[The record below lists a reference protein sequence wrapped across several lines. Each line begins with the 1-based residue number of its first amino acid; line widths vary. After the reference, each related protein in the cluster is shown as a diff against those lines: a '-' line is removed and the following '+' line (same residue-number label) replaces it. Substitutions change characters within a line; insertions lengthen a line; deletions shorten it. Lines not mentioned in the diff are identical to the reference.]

1 MSNKINN
8 TPSSHGLSGFFL
20 HITIFI
26 ISISILAIYTTIVA
40 TEYSV
45 TKDDLQISSL
55 AHLVKYMDWENDYN
69 EEKIGERV
77 LKAEIDN
84 LILGLQA
91 TSSNRNIIY
100 QITQDINNY
109 NSHIKQLDADEKT
122 NGSYL
127 SLKNNAQAENTKLL
141 ESIGNLSSISKIIGI
156 YELVT
161 ILLIIGTG
169 LGGMSEIARNKLL
182 GYPAYFI
189 GGIGIILLILIT
201 FVPSALVGPH
211 AKIH

>member
-1 MSNKINN
+1 MVSR
-8 TPSSHGLSGFFL
+8 FFL

-26 ISISILAIYTTIVA
+26 ISISLLAIYTTIVVA
-40 TEYSV
+40 EYSV

-55 AHLVKYMDWENDYN
+55 AHLVKYIDWENDYN

-84 LILGLQA
+84 LVLGLQA
-91 TSSNRNIIY
+91 TSNNRSIIS
-100 QITQDINNY
+100 QITQDISNY
-109 NSHIKQLDADEKT
+109 NSHIKQLDADENT
-122 NGSYL
+122 NGSLL
-127 SLKNNAQAENTKLL
+127 SLKNNAQAENTELL
-141 ESIGNLSSISKIIGI
+141 ESISNLSGISKIIGI

-161 ILLIIGTG
+161 ILLIIATG

-189 GGIGIILLILIT
+189 GGIGIIVLILIT
-201 FVPSALVGPH
+201 FVPSALIGPH
-211 AKIH
+211 SKIH

>member
-1 MSNKINN
+1 MVSR
-8 TPSSHGLSGFFL
+8 FFL

-26 ISISILAIYTTIVA
+26 ISISLLAIYTTIVV

-55 AHLVKYMDWENDYN
+55 AHLVKYIDWENDYN

-84 LILGLQA
+84 LVLGLQA
-91 TSSNRNIIY
+91 TSNNRSIIS
-100 QITQDINNY
+100 QITQDISNY
-109 NSHIKQLDADEKT
+109 NSHIKQLDADENT
-122 NGSYL
+122 NGSLL

-141 ESIGNLSSISKIIGI
+141 ESISNLSGISKIIGI

-161 ILLIIGTG
+161 ILLIIATG

-189 GGIGIILLILIT
+189 GGIGIIVLILIT
-201 FVPSALVGPH
+201 FVPSALIGPH
-211 AKIH
+211 LKIH

>member
-8 TPSSHGLSGFFL
+8 SSSPHGLSIFSPYH
-20 HITIFI
+20 HIHNFDFPACY
-26 ISISILAIYTTIVA
+26 LYNYCCYRV
-40 TEYSV
+40 SV

-55 AHLVKYMDWENDYN
+55 AHLVKYIDWENDYN

-84 LILGLQA
+84 LVLGLQA
-91 TSSNRNIIY
+91 TSNNRSIIS
-100 QITQDINNY
+100 QITQDISNY
-109 NSHIKQLDADEKT
+109 NSHIKQLDADENT
-122 NGSYL
+122 NGSLL

-141 ESIGNLSSISKIIGI
+141 ESISNLSGISKIIGI

-161 ILLIIGTG
+161 ILLIIATG

-189 GGIGIILLILIT
+189 GGIGIIVLILIT
-201 FVPSALVGPH
+201 FVPSALIGPH
-211 AKIH
+211 LKIH

>member
-1 MSNKINN
+1 MVSR
-8 TPSSHGLSGFFL
+8 FFL

-26 ISISILAIYTTIVA
+26 ISISLLAIYTTIVV

-55 AHLVKYMDWENDYN
+55 AHLVKYIDWENDYN

-84 LILGLQA
+84 LVLGLQA
-91 TSSNRNIIY
+91 TSNNRSIIS
-100 QITQDINNY
+100 QITQDISNY
-109 NSHIKQLDADEKT
+109 NSHIKQLDADENT
-122 NGSYL
+122 NGSLL

-141 ESIGNLSSISKIIGI
+141 ESISNLSGISKIIGI

-161 ILLIIGTG
+161 ILLIIATG

-189 GGIGIILLILIT
+189 GGIGIIVLILIT
-201 FVPSALVGPH
+201 FVPSAFIGPH
-211 AKIH
+211 LKIH

>member
-1 MSNKINN
+1 MVSQ
-8 TPSSHGLSGFFL
+8 FFL

-26 ISISILAIYTTIVA
+26 ISISLLAIYTTIVVA
-40 TEYSV
+40 EYSV

-55 AHLVKYMDWENDYN
+55 AHLVKYIDWENDYN

-84 LILGLQA
+84 LVLGLQA
-91 TSSNRNIIY
+91 TSNNRSIIS
-100 QITQDINNY
+100 QITQDISNY
-109 NSHIKQLDADEKT
+109 NSHIKQLDADENT
-122 NGSYL
+122 NGSLL

-141 ESIGNLSSISKIIGI
+141 ESISNLSGISKIIGI

-161 ILLIIGTG
+161 ILLIIATG

-189 GGIGIILLILIT
+189 GGIGIIVLILIT
-201 FVPSALVGPH
+201 FVPSALIGPH
-211 AKIH
+211 LKIH

>member
-1 MSNKINN
+1 MVSQ
-8 TPSSHGLSGFFL
+8 FFL

-26 ISISILAIYTTIVA
+26 ISISLLAIYTTIVV

-55 AHLVKYMDWENDYN
+55 AHLVKYIDWENDYN

-84 LILGLQA
+84 LVLGLQA
-91 TSSNRNIIY
+91 TSNNRSIIS
-100 QITQDINNY
+100 QITQDISNY
-109 NSHIKQLDADEKT
+109 NSHIKQLDADENT
-122 NGSYL
+122 NGSLL

-141 ESIGNLSSISKIIGI
+141 ESISNLSGISKIIGI

-161 ILLIIGTG
+161 ILLIIATG

-189 GGIGIILLILIT
+189 GGIGIIVLILIT
-201 FVPSALVGPH
+201 FVPSALIGPH
-211 AKIH
+211 LKIH

>member
-1 MSNKINN
+1 M
-8 TPSSHGLSGFFL
+8 
-20 HITIFI
+20 
-26 ISISILAIYTTIVA
+26 
-40 TEYSV
+40 
-45 TKDDLQISSL
+45 QISSL
-55 AHLVKYMDWENDYN
+55 AHLVKYIDWENDYN

-91 TSSNRNIIY
+91 TSSNRSIIS

-109 NSHIKQLDADEKT
+109 NSHIKQLDADENT
-122 NGSYL
+122 NGSL
-127 SLKNNAQAENTKLL
+127 LNLKNNAQAENTELL
-141 ESIGNLSSISKIIGI
+141 QSIANLSSISKIIGI

-161 ILLIIGTG
+161 ILLIIGAG

-189 GGIGIILLILIT
+189 GGIGIIMLILIT
-201 FVPSALVGPH
+201 FVPSALIGPH

>member
-1 MSNKINN
+1 MVSR
-8 TPSSHGLSGFFL
+8 FFL

-26 ISISILAIYTTIVA
+26 ISISLLAIYTTIVVA
-40 TEYSV
+40 EYSV

-55 AHLVKYMDWENDYN
+55 AHLVKYIDWENDYN

-84 LILGLQA
+84 LVLGLQA
-91 TSSNRNIIY
+91 TSNNRSIIS
-100 QITQDINNY
+100 QITQDISNY
-109 NSHIKQLDADEKT
+109 NSHIKQLDADENT
-122 NGSYL
+122 NGSLL

-141 ESIGNLSSISKIIGI
+141 ESISNLSGISKIIGI

-161 ILLIIGTG
+161 ILLIIATG

-189 GGIGIILLILIT
+189 GGIGIIVLILIT
-201 FVPSALVGPH
+201 FVPSALIGPH
-211 AKIH
+211 LKIH